1 MAIVADAMVSD
12 AKLSRADVTVREVR
26 ELFANG
32 HVHAAVIVESGRLLA
47 VVDRA
52 DLDRRPDNA
61 RAVVFGGLAGRVA
74 AASADVDE
82 ARQELLASG
91 RRRLA
96 VVADDGR
103 FLGLLCLKRS
113 RRGFCSDR
121 DVSARSAE
129 RVAATTGG

>member
-1 MAIVADAMVSD
+1 MPLVADAMVTD
-12 AKLSRADVTVREVR
+12 AKLSRADVTVRELRV
-26 ELFANG
+26 LFAND
-32 HVHAAVIVESGRLLA
+32 HVHAAVIVEDGRLLA

-52 DLDRRPDNA
+52 DLDLRPDDA
-61 RAVVFGGLAGRVA
+61 RAVVFGGLAGRVV

-82 ARQELLASG
+82 ARQGLLASG

-96 VVADDGR
+96 AVDDAGR

-121 DVSARSAE
+121 DLAARSAE
-129 RVAATTGG
+129 RVAVATGG